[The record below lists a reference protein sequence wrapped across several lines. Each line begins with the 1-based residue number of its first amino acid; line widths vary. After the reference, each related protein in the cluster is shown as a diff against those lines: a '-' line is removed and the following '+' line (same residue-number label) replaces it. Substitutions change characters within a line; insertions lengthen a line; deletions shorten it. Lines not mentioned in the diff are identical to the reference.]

1 MPAFGIKIRAI
12 NLQIKTMMIIFHHS
26 TTSIHNLFKS
36 LQYASLQI
44 NNKHKTK
51 QISKSLHFQ
60 EYFEQLILLSNNHV
74 IISVCQATQTYRTCQ
89 ETQMVSQVVVEVTPL
104 ILIGLALIQSNRSYN
119 NTEAR

>member
-1 MPAFGIKIRAI
+1 MPAYKLIT
-12 NLQIKTMMIIFHHS
+12 N
-26 TTSIHNLFKS
+26 
-36 LQYASLQI
+36 
-44 NNKHKTK
+44 TK
-51 QISKSLHFQ
+51 QKSKSLHFQ
-60 EYFEQLILLSNNHV
+60 EYFEQLILLSNHV